1 MISISTGTM
10 SPRIALPSRPVSK
23 ATHRNTKRPS
33 SSSQRSAR
41 SSQLKRAVNAQGQE
55 LRPALAL
62 GALAGLEFGVG
73 FGHGVLA
80 LHICLQDMLAGA

>member
-1 MISISTGTM
+1 MLYTV
-10 SPRIALPSRPVSK
+10 ALVSK

-41 SSQLKRAVNAQGQE
+41 SSQLKRAANAQCQD

-62 GALAGLEFGVG
+62 GALAGFEFGVG
-73 FGHGVLA
+73 FGHGEHGSSA
-80 LHICLQDMLAGA
+80 WRIARARPAG